1 MDIRRTLS
9 RYGYTVNSLAKKCGV
24 GQSGLNQT
32 VTGNPTA
39 KKLQDLAEMVGCQR
53 WEFFLDEIEAAG
65 FVLVK
70 REDGQQPTEPTEPQS
85 PSASASQGRDG
96 LPFGGSDNKGGG
108 AEPTAT
114 MQQAIIC
121 PHCHQALVFNIA
133 TYERL

>member
-53 WEFFLDEIEAAG
+53 WEFFMDEIEAAG
-65 FVLVK
+65 FDLVK
-70 REDGQQPTEPTEPQS
+70 RSSEQPEQPS
-85 PSASASQGRDG
+85 PSQASASQSAQADE

-121 PHCHQALVFNIA
+121 PHCHQALIFNIA
-133 TYERL
+133 TYEHR